1 MIINSTTQ
9 KSSAFESLT
18 PMQQAELITFVNGMI
33 QGALTYKKQ
42 FTTSDLVGGKF
53 RDWSYTPLDYIY
65 QYHLNRK
72 VTDPEAES
80 GKDIGRI
87 VKYIMSLDKHRIYK
101 VIGTEQR
108 RFPINV
114 YELVKI
120 KD

>member
-9 KSSAFESLT
+9 KSSSFESLSLG
-18 PMQQAELITFVNGMI
+18 QQVELINYVNGLI
-33 QGALTYKKQ
+33 QGALAFRKK
-42 FTTSDLVGGKF
+42 FTTADLVGGKF
-53 RDWSYTPLDYIY
+53 RNWSYTPLDYIY

>member
-1 MIINSTTQ
+1 
-9 KSSAFESLT
+9 
-18 PMQQAELITFVNGMI
+18 MQQAELITFVNGMI

-42 FTTSDLVGGKF
+42 FATSDLVGGKF

-101 VIGTEQR
+101 VTGTEQR